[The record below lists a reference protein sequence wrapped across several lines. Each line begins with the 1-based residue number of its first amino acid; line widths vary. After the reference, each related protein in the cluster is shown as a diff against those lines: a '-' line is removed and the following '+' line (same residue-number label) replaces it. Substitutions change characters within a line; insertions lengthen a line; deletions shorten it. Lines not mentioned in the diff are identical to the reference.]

1 MSLLQNKATLPVV
14 VIAVVAGLG
23 ALLFFQNSDF
33 GPNASEV
40 DTAHSSTDGTNQTAA
55 VPEGNPLITPRI
67 LGNPDAPV
75 TLIEYSSMTCPHCA
89 SFHREAL
96 PLIKKNY
103 IDTGKVKLE
112 MRDFPLNDGA
122 ALGSL
127 LARCAPEDRYFA
139 LVDLLFAQQ
148 PAWAREQGMVGEL
161 ARIGGFAGMSQDE
174 LQACFENEE
183 LFQAIR
189 DQREVWAATHEI
201 TSTPTFYV
209 NGVQIRGAQPYEE
222 FERVIEEALN

>member
-1 MSLLQNKATLPVV
+1 MSLLQNKATLPIVV
-14 VIAVVAGLG
+14 VIVAAGIG
-23 ALLFFQNSDF
+23 ALLFFQNSGS

-40 DTAHSSTDGTNQTAA
+40 GTHQTADGNTQTA
-55 VPEGNPLITPRI
+55 SAPEGNPLITPRI

-75 TLIEYSSMTCPHCA
+75 TMIEYSSMTCPHCA
-89 SFHREAL
+89 SFHRDAL

-103 IDTGKVKLE
+103 IDTGKLKLE

-122 ALGSL
+122 VLGSL

-148 PAWAREQGMVGEL
+148 QAWARSEGMIGEL
-161 ARIGGFAGMSQDE
+161 ARIGGFAGMSQDD

-189 DQREVWAATHEI
+189 EQREVWASTHEI
-201 TSTPTFYV
+201 TSTPTFYI
-209 NGVQIRGAQPYEE
+209 NGVQVRGSQSYEE